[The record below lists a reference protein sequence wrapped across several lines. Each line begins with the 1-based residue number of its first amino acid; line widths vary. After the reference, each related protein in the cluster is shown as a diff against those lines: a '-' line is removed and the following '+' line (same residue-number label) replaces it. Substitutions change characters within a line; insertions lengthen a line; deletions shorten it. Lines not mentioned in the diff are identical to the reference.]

1 MLRGFLR
8 QDLPLWLVLA
18 IMGTLAFGGFLFWKL
33 GWFGHNYELN
43 LPFQKEAEINFD
55 YGPQPAL
62 ARADVFNQVKGQL
75 IDERADFVEANL
87 STMDLTVYES
97 GGPVFKAKILT
108 KGKEG
113 SWWETPA
120 GIYKIESKEKNHFS
134 SFGQVYQPWSMAFQG
149 NFFIHGWPYY
159 PGGQP
164 VSSTYSGGC
173 IRLSTEDAEK
183 IFNLVKV
190 GTPVLIFERDFSPDD
205 FQYKIEAPTVSA
217 RSYLVADLRNNYV
230 LFEKS
235 SSEVVPVASIVKL
248 VTALVAA
255 EYINLDKTITIT
267 SQMIVPTSLPRLKAG
282 QRISAYQLLYPLL
295 DESSNEAAI
304 AFANTLGEE
313 RFVKLMNKK
322 AASLGM
328 ANTKFVDAA
337 GSGSENL
344 STAEDLFNLA
354 KYLYNN
360 RSFVLR
366 ISAGKITD
374 SAYGPPPFS
383 DLGNFN
389 LFSKDPDFVGGKIG
403 KSGAAK
409 ETMLAVFELD
419 IRGVKRPI
427 AIIVL
432 GSEGKVEEDV
442 SKILNWIKQ
451 NYGSYGAL

>member
-1 MLRGFLR
+1 MLQRFFR
-8 QDLPLWLVLA
+8 QNLPLWVVLA
-18 IMGTLAFGGFLFWKL
+18 VTGALGIGGFLFSEL
-33 GWFGHNYELN
+33 GWLHSGYTLT
-43 LPFQKEAEINFD
+43 LPLEKEKQISFD

-75 IDERADFVEANL
+75 IDERSDFIEANL
-87 STMDLTVYES
+87 STMKLTVYKNGQPIKE
-97 GGPVFKAKILT
+97 VKILT
-108 KGKEG
+108 KGREG

-173 IRLSTEDAEK
+173 IRLSSEDAEK
-183 IFNLVKV
+183 VFNLVKV
-190 GTPVLIFERDFSPDD
+190 DMPVLVFEKDFSPDD
-205 FQYKIEAPTVSA
+205 FEYKIEAPTISA
-217 RSYLVADLRNNYV
+217 PSYLVADLRNNYV
-230 LFEKS
+230 LLEKS
-235 SSEVVPVASIVKL
+235 SNEVVPIASITKL

-255 EYINLDKTITIT
+255 EYVNLDKTITIT
-267 SQMIVPTSLPRLKAG
+267 NQMIVPTSKPRFKVG
-282 QRISAYQLLYPLL
+282 QKISAYQLLYPLL
-295 DESSNEAAI
+295 DESSNEAAA
-304 AFANTLGEE
+304 AFANSLGQE
-313 RFVKLMNKK
+313 RFVNLMNKK
-322 AASLGM
+322 AGALGM
-328 ANTKFVDAA
+328 DNTKLVDAA
-337 GSGSENL
+337 GSGSENI
-344 STAEDLFNLA
+344 STAQDLFNLA

-360 RSFVLR
+360 RSFVLK

-389 LFSKDPDFVGGKIG
+389 LFNKDPDFVGGKIG

-409 ETMLAVFELD
+409 ETMLAVFEVD

-427 AIIVL
+427 AIIIL
-432 GSEGKVEEDV
+432 GTEGKVEDDV
-442 SKILNWIKQ
+442 SKLLNWVKQ
-451 NYGSYGAL
+451 NYGSYGNL